1 MFGNSIAFD
10 QLEVEQ
16 ARRLELRSQKLR
28 RYLDLA
34 TIANCFCTSGFKFV
48 KCIFQFKGEESIQ
61 LICSDDDKTEY
72 ECFLNDVHIDEYLI
86 DASDE
91 FEYLQ
96 VDQNLAKGHDGL
108 KLNFRTD
115 FRIAV
120 SYSETTYEG
129 QEIGNYGGCVV
140 KFYTTRN

>member
-1 MFGNSIAFD
+1 M
-10 QLEVEQ
+10 
-16 ARRLELRSQKLR
+16 
-28 RYLDLA
+28 
-34 TIANCFCTSGFKFV
+34 
-48 KCIFQFKGEESIQ
+48 
-61 LICSDDDKTEY
+61 ICSDDDKTEY

-86 DASDE
+86 DAADE

-96 VDQNLAKGHDGL
+96 VGLEFGKRIHDGL

-140 KFYTTRN
+140 KFYTTHSTLKECW